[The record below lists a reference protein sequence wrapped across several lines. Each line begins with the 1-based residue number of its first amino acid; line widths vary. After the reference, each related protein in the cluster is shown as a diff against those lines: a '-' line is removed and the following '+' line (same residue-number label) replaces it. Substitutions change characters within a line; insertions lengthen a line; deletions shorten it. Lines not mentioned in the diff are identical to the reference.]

1 MAGCGSDSHNRGRHQ
16 LKRPTSVANGACKLL
31 RCSLLPAGS
40 GWGGL
45 QYSQAIYNL
54 PVIPATPQLA
64 ALLAAGELG
73 VVALSDLLE
82 TRTK

>member
-1 MAGCGSDSHNRGRHQ
+1 MAGCGSGSHNRGRQQ

-54 PVIPATPQLA
+54 PVVPTALQLA
-64 ALLAAGELG
+64 ALLTAGELG
-73 VVALSDLLE
+73 VVALSDLLK
-82 TRTK
+82 T

>member
-1 MAGCGSDSHNRGRHQ
+1 MAGYGSGSRNRGRHQ

-54 PVIPATPQLA
+54 PVIPATPQLTT
-64 ALLAAGELG
+64 LLAAGELG
-73 VVALSDLLE
+73 VVALSDLLKA
-82 TRTK
+82 RAK